1 MRFAVFELASMP
13 HGELGRAGI
22 EAPVAERVEAN
33 TSALDR
39 LGLRVYCPSTGSG
52 REMFRSPSLSRG
64 MSIPEQWQILQ
75 PPISSGCETEN
86 Q

>member
-39 LGLRVYCPSTGSG
+39 LRARNVP
-52 REMFRSPSLSRG
+52 F
-64 MSIPEQWQILQ
+64 PE
-75 PPISSGCETEN
+75 PVEGNEHP
-86 Q
+86 